1 MLESKY
7 SGIKLSYEQEITS
20 LVCLWK
26 SSEECPTRQAVP
38 FWSPLWLSEKLH
50 NGHKCSFKKSFLE
63 RMTCVLCL
71 ELGYLLKEHSLIC
84 KLAEFSDNI
93 VY

>member
-20 LVCLWK
+20 PVCLWK

-38 FWSPLWLSEKLH
+38 FWNPLCLSEKLTMDA
-50 NGHKCSFKKSFLE
+50 NI
-63 RMTCVLCL
+63 
-71 ELGYLLKEHSLIC
+71 LLKKAFWSE
-84 KLAEFSDNI
+84 
-93 VY
+93 